1 MDRAIDSDKNVD
13 RCDVIFLNSS
23 VLSSFFFVHTIWI
36 TVYRNLLLHII
47 PFCVPSKIS
56 ATNLISKW
64 EGAVGCWHHSAR
76 CDQERSASSRTGVVC
91 CSWFDLQELSEIS
104 HDGSHGTRMYT
115 LRKWWIF
122 MLNVGTTYISPMDP
136 MGIVDLIQY
145 DELFQSQS
153 GNLLSIQEVVSFHRQ
168 AGGDTWQKKRHLKS
182 YVKTMEDLF
191 AVFFSECV
199 FFTLAGA

>member
-145 DELFQSQS
+145 DELFQSQKW
-153 GNLLSIQEVVSFHRQ
+153 QFVEHP
-168 AGGDTWQKKRHLKS
+168 GGCEFPSSSRGRHMTKEKAS
-182 YVKTMEDLF
+182 
-191 AVFFSECV
+191 
-199 FFTLAGA
+199 